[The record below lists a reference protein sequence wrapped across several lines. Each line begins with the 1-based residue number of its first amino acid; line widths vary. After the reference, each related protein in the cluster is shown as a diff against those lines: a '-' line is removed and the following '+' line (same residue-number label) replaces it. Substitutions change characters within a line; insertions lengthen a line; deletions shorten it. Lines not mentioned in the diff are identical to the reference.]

1 MTDHGVIGQRFS
13 RSGILVVFM
22 ALTVLPLL
30 SMLSTALQPQGTAPE
45 GIGIPRN
52 PQWHNFVT
60 AWNAADFVPLMKSS
74 TLIVLGVVPAAVV
87 FATFAGYGLARFRVP
102 GARLLYPVFLL
113 GLTLPAVSLVT
124 PLYYE
129 LNSMGLIDTRWALI
143 LPLVGLDMSFG
154 VYWMRTHFL
163 GSPLELVEA
172 AQMDG
177 AGTWQS
183 FWKIQ
188 VPLAIPAISSLSILF
203 FIWTWNQFLLA
214 LVLDPIP
221 SQSTMAGAL
230 GAFEGQYNTNIVL
243 LCAGSLILIVP
254 SLIIFLIFQR
264 SFTKALLQGAIK

>member
-1 MTDHGVIGQRFS
+1 MSGQGAIGQRYS
-13 RSGILVVFM
+13 RGGILVVFM
-22 ALTVLPLL
+22 ALTILPLL
-30 SMLSTALQPQGTAPE
+30 SMLSTALQPQGSAPD

-52 PQWHNFVT
+52 PQWHNFIA
-60 AWNAADFVPLMKSS
+60 AWNAADFLPLVRSS

-87 FATFAGYGLARFRVP
+87 FSTFAGYGLARFRIP
-102 GARLLYPVFLL
+102 GARFFYPLFLL

-129 LNSMGLIDTRWALI
+129 LNSMGLIDSRWALI

-163 GSPLELVEA
+163 GSPPELVEA
-172 AQMDG
+172 AQVDG

-214 LVLDPIP
+214 LVLDPNP

-243 LCAGSLILIVP
+243 LCAGSLILIAP
-254 SLIIFLIFQR
+254 SLIVFLIFQR
-264 SFTKALLQGAIK
+264 SFARALLQGAVK

>member
-1 MTDHGVIGQRFS
+1 MTGQGAIGQRYS
-13 RSGILVVFM
+13 RGGILIVFM
-22 ALTVLPLL
+22 ALTILPLL

-45 GIGIPRN
+45 GIGIPQH
-52 PQWHNFVT
+52 PQWHNFVA
-60 AWNAADFVPLMKSS
+60 AWNAADFLPLMKSS

-87 FATFAGYGLARFRVP
+87 FATFAGYGLARFRIP
-102 GARLLYPVFLL
+102 GARFFYPLFLL

-163 GSPLELVEA
+163 GSPMELVEA
-172 AQMDG
+172 AQVDG

-230 GAFEGQYNTNIVL
+230 GAFEGQFNTNVVL
-243 LCAGSLILIVP
+243 LCAGSLILIAP

-264 SFTKALLQGAIK
+264 SFAKALLQGAIK

>member
-1 MTDHGVIGQRFS
+1 MTGQGAIGQRYS
-13 RSGILVVFM
+13 RSGILIVFM
-22 ALTVLPLL
+22 LLTILPLL

-45 GIGIPRN
+45 GIGIPRH
-52 PQWHNFVT
+52 PQWHNFVA
-60 AWNAADFVPLMKSS
+60 AWNAADFLPLMKSS

-87 FATFAGYGLARFRVP
+87 FATFAGYGLARFRIP
-102 GARLLYPVFLL
+102 GARFFYPLFLL

-163 GSPLELVEA
+163 GSPMELVEA
-172 AQMDG
+172 AQVDG

-230 GAFEGQYNTNIVL
+230 GAFEGQFNTNVVL
-243 LCAGSLILIVP
+243 LCAGSLILIAP

-264 SFTKALLQGAIK
+264 SFAKALLQGAIK

>member
-1 MTDHGVIGQRFS
+1 
-13 RSGILVVFM
+13 
-22 ALTVLPLL
+22 
-30 SMLSTALQPQGTAPE
+30 
-45 GIGIPRN
+45 
-52 PQWHNFVT
+52 
-60 AWNAADFVPLMKSS
+60 
-74 TLIVLGVVPAAVV
+74 
-87 FATFAGYGLARFRVP
+87 
-102 GARLLYPVFLL
+102 
-113 GLTLPAVSLVT
+113 
-124 PLYYE
+124 
-129 LNSMGLIDTRWALI
+129 MGLVDTRWALI

-172 AQMDG
+172 AQVDG
-177 AGTWQS
+177 ASTWQS

-243 LCAGSLILIVP
+243 LCAGSLILIAP

-264 SFTKALLQGAIK
+264 SFAKALLQGAIK

>member
-1 MTDHGVIGQRFS
+1 MSGQVAVGQRYS
-13 RSGILVVFM
+13 RGGILIVFM
-22 ALTVLPLL
+22 ALTILPLL
-30 SMLSTALQPQGTAPE
+30 SMLSTALQPQGSAPE
-45 GIGIPRN
+45 GIGIPRD
-52 PQWHNFVT
+52 PQWHNFIA
-60 AWNAADFVPLMKSS
+60 AWHAANFLPLMGSS
-74 TLIVLGVVPAAVV
+74 ALIVLGVVPAAVA
-87 FATFAGYGLARFRVP
+87 FATFAGYGLARFRIP
-102 GARLLYPVFLL
+102 GARIFYPLFLL

-143 LPLVGLDMSFG
+143 LPLIGLDMSFG

-243 LCAGSLILIVP
+243 LCAGSLILIAP

-264 SFTKALLQGAIK
+264 SFAKALLQGAIK